1 MVPDQAMRYISKLML
16 NSLWGRFSLR
26 NTLSKSVIINSPN
39 ELIEFD
45 NNKSIEVQSVDE
57 LTEETILL
65 TYKPREE
72 FIIEHDTS
80 NIVISLWT
88 TSAARIRLLKAMQK
102 VAGRFDCNLLYGDTD
117 SILFSYPK
125 NMECPLQTGPH
136 LGDLAREYAGSEI
149 KEYVGGA
156 CKAYALRMENNKNA
170 KISTVLKVR
179 GITLTA
185 DVCKILHFDT
195 FKESVLKY
203 ANGGNENEEDDD
215 EGAIM
220 IENPNFIR
228 RSVKDGIVYSTKMRK
243 KFRPIIQ
250 KGIISNLKIVNF
262 GQK

>member
-1 MVPDQAMRYISKLML
+1 MLLFGCISRYLLSF
-16 NSLWGRFSLR
+16 RLR
-26 NTLSKSVIINSPN
+26 NTLSKSVIISSPN

-45 NNKSIEVQSVDE
+45 NNKSIEIQSVDK
-57 LTEETILL
+57 LTDNTALL
-65 TYKPREE
+65 TYKPKEE

-156 CKAYALRMENNKNA
+156 CKALIYVNKPSKLNCNICKLIFA
-170 KISTVLKVR
+170 HHKIIFFSSNR
-179 GITLTA
+179 
-185 DVCKILHFDT
+185 
-195 FKESVLKY
+195 
-203 ANGGNENEEDDD
+203 
-215 EGAIM
+215 
-220 IENPNFIR
+220 
-228 RSVKDGIVYSTKMRK
+228 
-243 KFRPIIQ
+243 II
-250 KGIISNLKIVNF
+250 
-262 GQK
+262 

>member
-1 MVPDQAMRYISKLML
+1 M
-16 NSLWGRFSLR
+16 GRFSLR
-26 NTLSKSVIINSPN
+26 NGLSKSLIINSPN
-39 ELIEFD
+39 ELREFD
-45 NNKSIEVQSVDE
+45 NNKSIEIQSADD
-57 LTEETILL
+57 LTEDTVLL

-88 TSAARIRLLKAMQK
+88 TSAARIRLLKAMQT
-102 VAGRFDCNLLYGDTD
+102 VAGKLDCNLLYGDTD

-125 NMECPLQTGPH
+125 DMECPLQTGPH
-136 LGDLAREYAGSEI
+136 LGDLAREYAGFEI

-170 KISTVLKVR
+170 KTNSVLKVR

-203 ANGGNENEEDDD
+203 AKGGNEDEEEYELDRG
-215 EGAIM
+215 EIM
-220 IENPNFIR
+220 IENLNFIR
-228 RSVKDGIVYSTKMRK
+228 RNVKDGIVYSTKMRK
-243 KFRPIIQ
+243 IYRPMIQ
-250 KGIISNLKIVNF
+250 KGIISKKLKIVNF